1 MKKKLIISS
10 NLTAQLHNVKDLIV
24 EIENMDKSLKSEV
37 TKIFNELNKCLSREK
52 TMQVLDSIKIKQL
65 ENDLK
70 KVYDERNMLY
80 LKFKNQ
86 TKLFEKSIKDQ
97 KANNLNISLNETS
110 DSEIMKN
117 AIKQVR
123 KEMEQ
128 KVADELKNMENQY
141 QEEIKLSQKK
151 ITRYDT

>member
-1 MKKKLIISS
+1 
-10 NLTAQLHNVKDLIV
+10 
-24 EIENMDKSLKSEV
+24 
-37 TKIFNELNKCLSREK
+37 
-52 TMQVLDSIKIKQL
+52 MQVSDSIKIKQL